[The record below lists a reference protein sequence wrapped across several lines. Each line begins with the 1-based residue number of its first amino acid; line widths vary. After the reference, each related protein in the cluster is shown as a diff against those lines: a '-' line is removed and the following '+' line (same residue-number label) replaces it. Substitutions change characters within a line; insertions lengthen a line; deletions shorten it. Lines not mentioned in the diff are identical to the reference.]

1 METHS
6 PLRVLIVDD
15 EPLIRWSIGQTLAER
30 GHHVTEKGDAASARS
45 ALREGAAFDIVLLD
59 YRLPDSND
67 LSLLASIRRSDPDAC
82 VIMMTA
88 FGRPEMIRDAIELG
102 AFRVVTKPFEL
113 HAMADL
119 VALASGRGAE
129 TH

>member
-1 METHS
+1 MDTHS
-6 PLRVLIVDD
+6 RLRVLIVDD
-15 EPLIRWSIGQTLAER
+15 EPLIRWSIGQTLVER
-30 GHHVTEKGDAASARS
+30 GHHVTETGDAAGARS
-45 ALREGAAFDIVLLD
+45 ALRDGAAFDIVLLD

-67 LSLLASIRRSDPDAC
+67 LSLLASIRRSDPAPR

-88 FGRPEMIRDAIELG
+88 FGRPDMIRDAIVLG
-102 AFRVVTKPFEL
+102 AFCVVNKPFEL

-119 VALASGRGAE
+119 VASAAGRGE